1 MSCCKKSCCKK
12 ASPNLPA
19 SSLRAKDVLNTAR
32 LVVERLLSVA
42 HFNNTILPADISPLK
57 LANLI
62 NDLRAALRPDAAAEP
77 PTNYVLKF
85 GPNKAYE
92 LHLPATNSE
101 PPAFAPDPQQKFDF
115 ESLEG
120 D

>member
-1 MSCCKKSCCKK
+1 MSCCKKLCCKK
-12 ASPNLPA
+12 AEADFPA
-19 SSLRAKDVLNTAR
+19 SSLQAKDVLNTAR
-32 LVVERLLSVA
+32 LVVAKLLNVA

-62 NDLRAALRPDAAAEP
+62 NDLRAALRRESP
-77 PTNYVLKF
+77 PETHASYVLKF

-92 LHLPATNSE
+92 LHLPATNSG
-101 PPAFAPDPQQKFDF
+101 PPALAPDPQQKFDF
-115 ESLEG
+115 ESFER